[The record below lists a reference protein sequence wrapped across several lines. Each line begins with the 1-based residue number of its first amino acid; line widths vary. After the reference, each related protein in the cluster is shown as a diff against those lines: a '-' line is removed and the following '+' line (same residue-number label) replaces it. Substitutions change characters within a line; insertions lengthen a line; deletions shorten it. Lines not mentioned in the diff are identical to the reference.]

1 VKVLSYSY
9 LAHPEGKLHSMKSK
23 PEVRKRE
30 EGRKLT
36 SFFFYLI
43 LLEFKGIK
51 DAGGEAIIN
60 LHIYKE

>member
-1 VKVLSYSY
+1 
-9 LAHPEGKLHSMKSK
+9 MKSK